1 MKLALRPALLLCCCA
16 ASSAAPP
23 QPPATLITNAI
34 NMSSFLARADL
45 VWDWQLHANVSEVDA
60 SYVRHDGACAQRAA
74 DPFYRR
80 LAGSVSCHKG
90 NLSACVS
97 AAVALCDAN
106 EWCAAVQR
114 NGSSPDDEL
123 LLFGSAFPLYVCG
136 EGTTWTKSAYDRAPT
151 TFNQGG
157 WVGGGLLGWQ
167 VRTTRA
173 APGAPFGGALRID
186 VGRRDVWDTRAPG
199 SPHSVNGA
207 LLDRPRLPIGYWTL
221 APAGAVLRGAMRM
234 SVAGAELSVHLDTSL
249 GALDLRLLA
258 PAGAPPPGASAPVL
272 LLRATATPGEA
283 AALATLAFTPLQAA
297 SQVLPWPAGYEPN
310 PPADCAGSPA
320 SGGCVQPLLGGGDF
334 ATAWR
339 VLPNPPPAPG
349 LASVTLFASVANLA
363 GESNSTGSG
372 PVAAAAVAAAVAA
385 GEPALRAGHSAWW
398 EDFWAA
404 SAVALPDARLEGFYA
419 LQVRAA
425 LSAPAR
431 ASALLLDCA

>member
-1 MKLALRPALLLCCCA
+1 MKLALRPALLLCSLCCCA
-16 ASSAAPP
+16 VSSSAAPP

-34 NMSSFLARADL
+34 NMSSFLARADM

-60 SYVRHDGACAQRAA
+60 SYGRHAGACAPRAA

-173 APGAPFGGALRID
+173 APGAPFGSALRID

-207 LLDRPRLPIGYWTL
+207 LLDGGPNALVSGRLNSNVDGRYVF
-221 APAGAVLRGAMRM
+221 AVRNGT
-234 SVAGAELSVHLDTSL
+234 VVDPEPTQVPVP
-249 GALDLRLLA
+249 GAL
-258 PAGAPPPGASAPVL
+258 PL
-272 LLRATATPGEA
+272 LL
-283 AALATLAFTPLQAA
+283 
-297 SQVLPWPAGYEPN
+297 S
-310 PPADCAGSPA
+310 
-320 SGGCVQPLLGGGDF
+320 
-334 ATAWR
+334 
-339 VLPNPPPAPG
+339 G
-349 LASVTLFASVANLA
+349 LAL
-363 GESNSTGSG
+363 
-372 PVAAAAVAAAVAA
+372 
-385 GEPALRAGHSAWW
+385 
-398 EDFWAA
+398 
-404 SAVALPDARLEGFYA
+404 AVALGRRRRG
-419 LQVRAA
+419 
-425 LSAPAR
+425 
-431 ASALLLDCA
+431 